1 MLNGLALKKDRFKL
15 LANSVL
21 VSLRLAVAASVK
33 RCSYSK
39 KHFLGSSMTVLII
52 SNKKIKGVMKI
63 VKYPEESG
71 LLIKTVS
78 EAIKNEAREQKDGFL
93 GIVLDTLSYAHY
105 YMLTG
110 KPEITGAGQ

>member
-39 KHFLGSSMTVLII
+39 KHLLRSSMTILII
-52 SNKKIKGVMKI
+52 SNKKIKR
-63 VKYPEESG
+63 S
-71 LLIKTVS
+71 
-78 EAIKNEAREQKDGFL
+78 
-93 GIVLDTLSYAHY
+93 
-105 YMLTG
+105 
-110 KPEITGAGQ
+110 